1 MSSEDAALLIVDD
14 IEDNR
19 FALSRR
25 LARQGYLNVTTAVDG
40 RQALEL
46 LNAKPFDLVLL
57 DIMMPQVNGYE
68 VLAQMKADES
78 LRHIPVIMIS
88 AVDEIDSVV
97 RCVELGADDYLAKP
111 FNPTLLRA
119 RVGACLERKRL
130 HDELR
135 ESLQRQ
141 TATADVLKVISR
153 STFDLQTV
161 LDTLIET
168 AARLCDARRAVISRR
183 DGETYHGVAFYNA
196 SPELIDYVK
205 AHPIAP
211 GRHSITARVALERQI
226 VHVADLQADA
236 EYGYA
241 LRDVDPIRTELGVP
255 MFRGD
260 EIVGVFILYKLEVAP
275 FTEQQIELVKTF
287 ADQAVIAIENT
298 RLLSELRESLQQQTA
313 TADVL
318 KVISRSTFDLQVVLD
333 TLAES
338 AARLCEADHAWLFR
352 QEGNVYR
359 WAASY
364 GHSKED
370 HERIKQYMTTI
381 ALSAGRGSLVGR
393 IVLERQPLQIP
404 DVLADPEYSFSD
416 GQKLGQYRTLL
427 GAPLLR
433 EDVPI
438 GAIILQRTEVRPFT
452 GKQIELATTFA
463 DQAVIA
469 IENVRL
475 FDEVQARTRELAR
488 SVEELRA
495 LGDISQ
501 AVNSTLDVETVLSTL
516 VARAVQLSN
525 TDGGVIYVF
534 NEQDQTFRVRATYG
548 LSEELLAAVKSQQLG
563 GSDAI
568 RQATKDG
575 QPHEFA
581 DIDEEPPSPV
591 REISIR
597 VGFRARLLVPLKSTD
612 RVIGALVIRRK
623 QPGNFPRHTIELLQ
637 TFAAQSV
644 VAIQNARLFRELEK
658 KSRELEIASKHK
670 SQFLANMSHELRTP
684 LNAILGYAELILD
697 NIYGDTSEKMRGVLE
712 RIESN
717 GKHLLGLINDV
728 LDLSKIEAGQLTLSM
743 ADYSLRQVVHT
754 VYSAVEPL
762 AVQKRLQFKVEVAP
776 DLPAG
781 RGDEHRLTQ
790 VLLNLVGNA
799 IKFTDAGEV
808 LIKAAAADDT
818 FSVAVRDTG
827 PGISPDDQAKLFQE
841 FQQADNSVT
850 RKKGGTGL
858 GLAISKRIIEMHGGK
873 IWVESAPGQG
883 STFRF
888 TLPVTVEQQHDPRSP
903 H

>member
-1 MSSEDAALLIVDD
+1 VSSEDAALLIVDD

-57 DIMMPQVNGYE
+57 DIMMPHVNGYE

-97 RCVELGADDYLAKP
+97 RCVELGAEDYLAKP

-130 HDELR
+130 HDKLR

-168 AARLCDARRAVISRR
+168 AARLCDARRAVILKR

-241 LRDVDPIRTELGVP
+241 PRDVDPIRTELGVP

-298 RLLSELRESLQQQTA
+298 RLLSELH
-313 TADVL
+313 D
-318 KVISRSTFDLQVVLD
+318 
-333 TLAES
+333 
-338 AARLCEADHAWLFR
+338 
-352 QEGNVYR
+352 
-359 WAASY
+359 
-364 GHSKED
+364 
-370 HERIKQYMTTI
+370 
-381 ALSAGRGSLVGR
+381 
-393 IVLERQPLQIP
+393 
-404 DVLADPEYSFSD
+404 
-416 GQKLGQYRTLL
+416 RT
-427 GAPLLR
+427 G
-433 EDVPI
+433 
-438 GAIILQRTEVRPFT
+438 
-452 GKQIELATTFA
+452 
-463 DQAVIA
+463 
-469 IENVRL
+469 
-475 FDEVQARTRELAR
+475 ELAR

-501 AVNSTLDVETVLSTL
+501 AVNSTLDVETVLSTI
-516 VARAVQLSN
+516 VAKAVQLSN

-548 LSEELLAAVKSQQLG
+548 LSEEMVAAVKAQQLG
-563 GSDAI
+563 SSDAI

-591 REISIR
+591 REISMR

-623 QPGNFPRHTIELLQ
+623 QPGNFPSHTIELLQ

-762 AVQKRLQFKVEVAP
+762 AAQKRLQFKVEVAP

-781 RGDEHRLTQ
+781 HGDEHRLTQ

-799 IKFTDAGEV
+799 IKFTDSGEV

>member
-1 MSSEDAALLIVDD
+1 MRQTAGRVVSNEDAALLIVDD

-46 LNAKPFDLVLL
+46 LKGKPFDLVLL
-57 DIMMPQVNGYE
+57 DIMMPNVNGYE

-88 AVDEIDSVV
+88 AVDEIDSVI

-135 ESLQRQ
+135 ESLQQQ

-161 LDTLIET
+161 LDTL
-168 AARLCDARRAVISRR
+168 
-183 DGETYHGVAFYNA
+183 
-196 SPELIDYVK
+196 
-205 AHPIAP
+205 
-211 GRHSITARVALERQI
+211 
-226 VHVADLQADA
+226 
-236 EYGYA
+236 
-241 LRDVDPIRTELGVP
+241 
-255 MFRGD
+255 
-260 EIVGVFILYKLEVAP
+260 
-275 FTEQQIELVKTF
+275 
-287 ADQAVIAIENT
+287 
-298 RLLSELRESLQQQTA
+298 
-313 TADVL
+313 
-318 KVISRSTFDLQVVLD
+318 
-333 TLAES
+333 AES
-338 AARLCEADHAWLFR
+338 AARLCDADHAWLFR
-352 QEGNVYR
+352 QEGSVYR

-364 GHSKED
+364 GHSRED
-370 HERIKQYMTTI
+370 HDRIKQFMTTV
-381 ALSAGRGSLVGR
+381 ALSPGRGSVVGR
-393 IVLERQPLQIP
+393 TTLEREPVQIT
-404 DVLADPEYSFSD
+404 DVLADSEYEFGD
-416 GQKLGQYRTLL
+416 AQTLGHYRTIL

-438 GAIILQRTEVRPFT
+438 GVIILQRTEVRPFT

-475 FDEVQARTRELAR
+475 FDEVQVRTGELAR

-501 AVNSTLDVETVLSTL
+501 AVNSTLDVETVLSTI
-516 VARAVQLSN
+516 VAKAVQLSN

-534 NEQDQTFRVRATYG
+534 NEQDQTFRVRAAYG
-548 LSEELLAAVKSQQLG
+548 LSEEMVGAVKAQQLG
-563 GSDAI
+563 SSDAI
-568 RQATKDG
+568 RKATEDG

-591 REISIR
+591 REISRRI
-597 VGFRARLLVPLKSTD
+597 GFRARLVVPLNSTD

-623 QPGNFPRHTIELLQ
+623 QPGKFPSHTIELLQ

-644 VAIQNARLFRELEK
+644 VAIQNARLFREIEN
-658 KSRELEIASKHK
+658 KSRELEVASKHK

-684 LNAILGYAELILD
+684 LNAILGYTELIID
-697 NIYGDTSEKMRGVLE
+697 NIYGETSEKMRGVLE
-712 RIESN
+712 RIEGN

-762 AVQKRLQFKVEVAP
+762 AAQKKLQFKVEVAP

-781 RGDEHRLTQ
+781 HGDEHRLTQ

-799 IKFTDAGEV
+799 IKFTDSGEV

-827 PGISPDDQAKLFQE
+827 PGISAADQAKLFQE
-841 FQQADNSVT
+841 FVQADNSVT

-873 IWVESAPGQG
+873 IWVESEPGQG

-888 TLPVTVEQQHDPRSP
+888 TLPVTVTHRVETPQGGLAPV
-903 H
+903 

>member
-1 MSSEDAALLIVDD
+1 VSSEDAALLIVDD

-46 LNAKPFDLVLL
+46 LKSKPFDLVLL
-57 DIMMPQVNGYE
+57 DIMMPNVNGYE
-68 VLAQMKADES
+68 TLTQMKADES

-88 AVDEIDSVV
+88 AVDEIDSVI
-97 RCVELGADDYLAKP
+97 RCVELGAEDYLAKP

-135 ESLQRQ
+135 EALQQQ

-161 LDTLIET
+161 LDTLVAT
-168 AARLCDARRAVISRR
+168 AAQLCDARRGVIMRR
-183 DGETYHGVAFYNA
+183 VGDTYHGVAFYNA
-196 SPELIDYVK
+196 SPELIEFIK

-211 GRHSITARVALERQI
+211 GRHTITARVALERQI
-226 VHVADLQADA
+226 VHVADLQADP
-236 EYGYA
+236 EYAYA
-241 LRDVDPIRTELGVP
+241 LRDIDPIRTELGVP
-255 MFRGD
+255 MFRED
-260 EIVGVFILYKLEVAP
+260 EILGIFILYKLEVAP

-298 RLLSELRESLQQQTA
+298 RLLGELR
-313 TADVL
+313 D
-318 KVISRSTFDLQVVLD
+318 
-333 TLAES
+333 
-338 AARLCEADHAWLFR
+338 
-352 QEGNVYR
+352 
-359 WAASY
+359 
-364 GHSKED
+364 
-370 HERIKQYMTTI
+370 
-381 ALSAGRGSLVGR
+381 
-393 IVLERQPLQIP
+393 
-404 DVLADPEYSFSD
+404 
-416 GQKLGQYRTLL
+416 RT
-427 GAPLLR
+427 GA
-433 EDVPI
+433 
-438 GAIILQRTEVRPFT
+438 
-452 GKQIELATTFA
+452 
-463 DQAVIA
+463 
-469 IENVRL
+469 
-475 FDEVQARTRELAR
+475 LAR

-501 AVNSTLDVETVLSTL
+501 AVNSTLDVETVLTTI
-516 VARAVQLSN
+516 VAKAVQLSK
-525 TDGGVIYVF
+525 TDAGVIYVF

-548 LSEELLAAVKSQQLG
+548 LNEEMIAAVRAQQLG
-563 GSDAI
+563 SSDAI
-568 RQATKDG
+568 RQATENG

-581 DIDEEPPSPV
+581 DIDGEPPSPV
-591 REISIR
+591 REISRRI
-597 VGFRARLLVPLKSTD
+597 GFRARLIVPLKSTD
-612 RVIGALVIRRK
+612 RVIGALAIRRR
-623 QPGNFPRHTIELLQ
+623 QPGNFPNHTIELLQ

-644 VAIQNARLFRELEK
+644 VAIQNARLFREIEQ
-658 KSRELEIASKHK
+658 KSRELEIASRHK

-684 LNAILGYAELILD
+684 LNAILGYTELILD
-697 NIYGDTSEKMRGVLE
+697 NIYGDTSEKMHGVLE

-717 GKHLLGLINDV
+717 GKHLLGLVNDV

-743 ADYSLRQVVHT
+743 ADYSLKQVVHT

-762 AVQKRLQFKVEVAP
+762 ALQKNLRFKVEVAP

-781 RGDEHRLTQ
+781 HGDEHRLTQ

-799 IKFTDAGEV
+799 IKFTDTGEV

-818 FSVAVRDTG
+818 FNVAVRDTG
-827 PGISPDDQAKLFQE
+827 PGISAADQAKLFQE

-888 TLPVTVEQQHDPRSP
+888 TLPVTVEQQQDPRSP